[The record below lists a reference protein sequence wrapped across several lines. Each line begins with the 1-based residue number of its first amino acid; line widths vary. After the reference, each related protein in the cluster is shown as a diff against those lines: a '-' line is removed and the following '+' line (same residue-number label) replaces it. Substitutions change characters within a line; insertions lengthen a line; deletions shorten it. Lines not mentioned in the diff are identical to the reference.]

1 MHKLL
6 ARLAGAFALALFLG
20 AAAPAHAVPSFARQ
34 SGMDCTACHMSWL
47 ELTSVGRRFKLGGY
61 QLTRA
66 MPEDAKR
73 PLVTLNFDEN
83 APTIPLAGMLQVSNT
98 RVKNT
103 STSGT
108 DPAVDFAHTNQVL
121 LQQASLFLNGKLA
134 DHLGCFCQWTYD
146 DAARHSSVD
155 NIELRL
161 ADEYTGDKFNAVYG
175 LSLNNSPTM
184 SDIYNTT
191 PVWGWPY
198 AGSTVAPAPS
208 ASTLINGGLAQ
219 QVAGLSAYALL
230 NRTFYLEAG
239 GYRTADKLFS
249 FLSAGVPRADRSV
262 LDGIAPYYRLALQ
275 QDWDRG
281 HQSGMV
287 GLFGLSARK
296 YPDNLN
302 PGGPSDRYVDTGVD
316 AQYQYITDEHR
327 FSAMASVISERQ
339 TLSGFDASGA
349 PNTRSNTLKQVN
361 AKVSYYLDKW
371 YGISVGHQRTS
382 GSADAAL
389 YDTGSALTGSVTAS
403 PNSVAN
409 IVELNWLFSLSGTE
423 AYRTTRLVLQYT
435 DYQKFNGAK
444 TNYDGFGRHAKD
456 NNTLYLLAWLMY

>member
-1 MHKLL
+1 
-6 ARLAGAFALALFLG
+6 
-20 AAAPAHAVPSFARQ
+20 
-34 SGMDCTACHMSWL
+34 MDCTACHMSWL

-103 STSGT
+103 STAGT
-108 DPAVDFAHTNQVL
+108 DPATDFAHTNQVL

-230 NRTFYLEAG
+230 NRTVYLEAG

-249 FLSAGVPRADRSV
+249 LLRAGVPRADRSV

-281 HQSGMV
+281 RQSGMV

-339 TLSGFDASGA
+339 TLSGFDTSGA
-349 PNTRSNTLKQVN
+349 PNTRSNTLKQAN

-409 IVELNWLFSLSGTE
+409 IVELNWLFSLSGAE

-444 TNYDGFGRHAKD
+444 TNYDGFGRQAKD